1 MITLFENI
9 ADISRIKILV
19 LLECISYFSIISIVV
34 NSNHINIIMPEKWNT
49 LYMFTSTLSHAY
61 DKTFS

>member
-1 MITLFENI
+1 MITPFENI
-9 ADISRIKILV
+9 ADISRKILV
-19 LLECISYFSIISIVV
+19 LLECKSYFCIISIVV